1 MPGFNK
7 TNQRYDLNSKRANNP
22 KGKQHA
28 GRPVVRG
35 GQQLP
40 TAGGKPVGPGT
51 GRVKGVS
58 DIGGLLPRTGKPS
71 GTVRGGKAAIEDRR
85 KSPQTKKDQKIHP
98 RKYAPEASLPA
109 RGKLR

>member
-1 MPGFNK
+1 MPGIGK
-7 TNQRYDLNSKRANNP
+7 PNQRIDLNSKRANNP

-51 GRVKGVS
+51 GRVKGVPS
-58 DIGGLLPRTGKPS
+58 IGDLLPRTGKPS
-71 GTVRGGKAAIEDRR
+71 GTARGGKSAIEDRR
-85 KSPQTKKDQKIHP
+85 KGSG
-98 RKYAPEASLPA
+98 RS
-109 RGKLR
+109 GKLR